1 MKSNTQLLIEL
12 YENPYALTNQ
22 LQLITENDLKETSS
36 FPNSVGFLIRHI
48 DVELFCKTYLGQ
60 QILK

>member
-12 YENPYALTNQ
+12 WRESQRLTNQ

-48 DVELFCKTYLGQ
+48 GDVELLLQNVFVNRY
-60 QILK
+60 